1 MKNRIDEI
9 ISLMTRMGMLEEQY
23 EYDQPEGNID
33 DNLSNDFNDKNLGDR
48 ILYAPVFKNNQ
59 TEPKTK
65 DIKQNLEPEIQFD
78 KFSDAYVCSDNSN
91 SVGNMNKMLLPQ
103 AIYVANSGAIKKAK
117 DMTLEDL
124 MNAFTN
130 IKGKKIYCPSNKD
143 GLNSVWSSGIIQNSQ
158 CNTNEIE
165 TLCNSY
171 INSIAN
177 NTNGRLGLTLE
188 LLFGKVPDRK
198 SESDFGSK
206 DNNTSTELKTKH
218 TNSTSDVIAITNTGI
233 MSLTELF
240 SDATGEVL
248 SEPSK
253 AVKVINTI
261 INKRIIELQK
271 EGYCGFTVKV
281 GGAIDDKKERIN
293 KNPGTMTLGKNK
305 LQTNIEFEEFKNLN
319 LDDKNIA
326 TITILGYSQKQGKI
340 SPYTQEGILNTEE
353 TDEEKV
359 LETFKVLMNCDFK
372 TETKGTVR
380 AVYAFV
386 GFKLVGLDATQ
397 TKLFDTKIP
406 LNHILDK
413 VEDKCPQLMV
423 AFGSEYSS
431 KIIANKDV
439 DADVY
444 QYGKADFFEWGG
456 LSGDD
461 AALSMIVN
469 GLLTIT
475 FGLTVLDNN
484 FSGKNNSIYPSCAI
498 HFNYKKLENSL
509 KTNLDGKKLFKRIQE
524 I

>member
-1 MKNRIDEI
+1 MRIRLFIIYIMHIMKNRIDEI

-33 DNLSNDFNDKNLGDR
+33 DNFSNDFNDENLGDR
-48 ILYAPVFKNNQ
+48 ILYAPVIKNNK

-143 GLNSVWSSGIIQNSQ
+143 GLNSVIIQNSQ

-165 TLCNSY
+165 ILCNSY

-177 NTNGRLGLTLE
+177 NINGRLGLTLE
-188 LLFGKVPDRK
+188 LLFGKAPDRK

-248 SEPSK
+248 GEPSK
-253 AVKVINTI
+253 AIKVINTI

-271 EGYCGFTVKV
+271 EGYCYFTVKV

-305 LQTNIEFEEFKNLN
+305 LQTNIEFEEFNNLN
-319 LDDKNIA
+319 DKNIA
-326 TITILGYSQKQGKI
+326 TITILGYSQKQRKT
-340 SPYTQEGILNTEE
+340 SLSAEEEILEE
-353 TDEEKV
+353 
-359 LETFKVLMNCDFK
+359 FKVLMNCDFK
-372 TETKGTVR
+372 TEKNETGRV
-380 AVYAFV
+380 VYAFV

-397 TKLFDTKIP
+397 MELFDTKIP

-413 VEDKCPQLMV
+413 VEAKCPRLMV

-431 KIIANKDV
+431 KIIVNNGNDV

-444 QYGKADFFEWGG
+444 QYEKADFFEWGG
-456 LSGDD
+456 LSGDE

-498 HFNYKKLENSL
+498 HFNYKKLVNSL
-509 KTNLDGKKLFKRIQE
+509 KTNLDGKKLFNRIQE